1 MMKCLSYKSH
11 QKCPPVTTIGGIY
24 VVDLWISVPE
34 TCSNMQKS
42 CLLLR
47 SQHVTVLSKSCESCK
62 WASINYVTL
71 GGNESIDSTD
81 THLMW
86 KNIYLTLLEMGKKAK
101 RTFYNVGQ
109 FWGDFLEKHFWTKMS
124 FFE

>member
-81 THLMW
+81 TQLMW
-86 KNIYLTLLEMGKKAK
+86 KNIYFKISKIPSSVLFSRYFSTLLYLKSYFS
-101 RTFYNVGQ
+101 TVVF
-109 FWGDFLEKHFWTKMS
+109 T
-124 FFE
+124 